1 MAATQLKEMDIRHH
15 AILNWMLL
23 NPGRSSREC
32 ADYFGVSQSW
42 LSILTRSD
50 VFQVELNKRQMQIAS
65 RICQTIPERLR
76 MIADVSLDKLATKLE
91 ESEDPD
97 FILEVADKTL
107 ARLGYGTGPRTAI
120 NLAAQQN
127 VQQNFFVSEGDL
139 AQAREVM
146 GAQEAPLELPAPED
160 GELFLADQMVG
171 AFMEGGQVELAGT

>member
-50 VFQVELNKRQMQIAS
+50 VFQVELNKRQMQIAA

-127 VQQNFFVSEGDL
+127 VQQNFYVSEGDL

-146 GAQEAPLELPAPED
+146 GAQEAPLELPVPED
-160 GELFLADQMVG
+160 EGLFLADQTVN
-171 AFMEGGQVELAGT
+171 AFMEGEQIGIAST